1 MVLSAPLERLVMKPK
16 LYVTVIWKHISARA
30 ELKTVMMIPQHFAQL
45 LEVQRSPSSAKM
57 EVSVLATKEL
67 KLDAIQR
74 KYANLWWAMKPKSF
88 AQMMQASIGAKLE
101 PKTAMMIP
109 QSTARQLLMPSLSGS
124 YQKAMVFPPPLHRQ
138 KVSSWLRRN
147 QSVNSLQSHA
157 WEVIQQDATK
167 ELKAAQMMVPFATP
181 SGVISKQLLAQM
193 EMTIFVIQK
202 RTIVLTT
209 AQLYALQ
216 GMLVELKK
224 LTALIKSTI
233 ATLAPDIALPEQ
245 AFAMLS
251 TCDQI

>member
-88 AQMMQASIGAKLE
+88 AQMMQASIGAELE

-109 QSTARQLLMPSLSGS
+109 QSTARQQLMVSLSGS
-124 YQKAMVFPPPLHRQ
+124 HQEATVLHRQ
-138 KVSSWLRRN
+138 KVLSLLRRN

-157 WEVIQQDATK
+157 WEVIPQDATK